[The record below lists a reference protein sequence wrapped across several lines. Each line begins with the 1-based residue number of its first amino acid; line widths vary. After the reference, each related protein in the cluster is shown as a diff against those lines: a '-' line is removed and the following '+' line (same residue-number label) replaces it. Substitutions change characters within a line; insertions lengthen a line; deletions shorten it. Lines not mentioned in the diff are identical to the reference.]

1 MQLRPYQNEAIVA
14 VRKALNEGVKNPL
27 ACLPTGAGKS
37 AVIATMAQQFASKGH
52 QVTITVH
59 TQELIAQLKGTYE
72 AITGHAPAVYAA
84 SLNEKN
90 VGQVTVAQI
99 QSACN
104 RPDLF
109 SSSRIIIID
118 ECDRIPMDGDG
129 QYRSFLSSL
138 RSYMPDLRTIGFTA
152 TPYRL
157 SGGLVY
163 GQDRPF
169 DDMVYDARI
178 ASLMGQGYLCP
189 LRSKYG
195 ATPDISGVG
204 IRSGEFIAAELEAA
218 VSDVASVKAGV
229 LELIRWG
236 KDRKAWLV
244 FAAGEKHARMI
255 SQELLRYDIEAP
267 VVLGNM
273 PAAERKEIIKSYKEK
288 KSRCLVGINVL
299 SVGFD
304 APHIDLIGM
313 MRPTNSPGMYYQ
325 QCGRG
330 LRPSEGKTD
339 CIILD
344 MAGNIERHGP
354 IDTLNDRID
363 RKDKGLGTGVPPM
376 KHCPECSE
384 MMYAGVRKCTV
395 CGYEFPIEIAK
406 NTAFASREH
415 VLSEHKQYKV
425 SRVAYGVHTP
435 KEAYKPSTL
444 RVSYFSDAITEPV
457 AVEFVSFDKDAHLF
471 AKRKALEWLRQI
483 PLKDI
488 PGKTLVVDADKVE
501 GNGKKLTSVL
511 EVVPFCVLLSPPT
524 TIGTMPNPKNPK
536 YRTVIARSW
545 A

>member
-1 MQLRPYQNEAIVA
+1 MQLRPYQNEAIAA
-14 VRKALNEGVKNPL
+14 VRKALNDGVKNPL

-37 AVIATMAQQFASKGH
+37 AVIATLAQQFASKGH

-72 AITGHAPAVYAA
+72 SITGYAPAIYAA
-84 SLNEKN
+84 SLNEKS

-118 ECDRIPMDGDG
+118 ECDRVAMDGDG
-129 QYRSFLSSL
+129 QYRSFLSAL

-178 ASLMGQGYLCP
+178 TDLMGQGYLCP
-189 LRSKYG
+189 LRSKHG
-195 ATPDISGVG
+195 TTPDISGVG

-229 LELIRWG
+229 LELIKWG

-255 SQELLRYDIEAP
+255 SQELLRYDITAP

-273 PAAERKEIIKSYKEK
+273 DASERKSLIKAYKEK
-288 KSRCLVGINVL
+288 QIRCLVGINVL

-304 APHIDLIGM
+304 APHIDLIAM

-363 RKDKGLGTGVPPM
+363 RKAKGLGTGVPPM
-376 KHCPECSE
+376 KTCPDCSE
-384 MMYAGVRKCTV
+384 LMFAGLRKCTV
-395 CGYEFPIEIAK
+395 CGYEFPVEIAK
-406 NTAFASREH
+406 NTAFASRAS
-415 VLSEHKQYKV
+415 VLSQHTEYTV

-444 RVSYFSDAITEPV
+444 RVSYFADSIIIPV
-457 AVEFVSFDKDAHLF
+457 AVEFVSFDKDAHNF

-483 PLKDI
+483 PQKEVA
-488 PGKTLVVDADKVE
+488 GKNLVITADSVI
-501 GNGKKLTSVL
+501 GNGKVLTSVL
-511 EVVPFCVLLSPPT
+511 EVVPFCVVLSPPT
-524 TIGTMPNPKNPK
+524 TIGTMPNPMNPK
-536 YRTVIARSW
+536 YRSVITRRW